1 MQTFLYLSAK
11 NYISS
16 KFYIKITLLGSKNLL
31 FWEKIVFE
39 GPNTFHNK
47 LSINQKKI

>member
-1 MQTFLYLSAK
+1 MPKFCIYQQQT
-11 NYISS
+11 ISS

-31 FWEKIVFE
+31 CWEKIFFE

-47 LSINQKKI
+47 LSTNQKKI